1 MVSKIR
7 EKYFLS
13 RSVFIQ
19 TINQVFHSSQ
29 LPSHAFP
36 HHLLQ
41 NFSTLSASYLCPNS
55 CFIPVPESFS
65 LFTLT
70 YIFTITSVYCQKWK
84 LHGAGDFF
92 VVVNFWLCWV
102 FIAVPE
108 VSLVEANGG
117 YSLVKVGRLLV
128 AVASL
133 VLEHGLWAHGL
144 Q

>member
-1 MVSKIR
+1 MLSLTTFSKISAP
-7 EKYFLS
+7 FL
-13 RSVFIQ
+13 
-19 TINQVFHSSQ
+19 
-29 LPSHAFP
+29 P
-36 HHLLQ
+36 HI
-41 NFSTLSASYLCPNS
+41 LCPNS
-55 CFIPVPESFS
+55 CFISVPESFS

-108 VSLVEANGG
+108 VPLVEASGG

-133 VLEHGLWAHGL
+133 VLEHGL
-144 Q
+144 